1 MNDLETSILIIE
13 DDLEVLS
20 ILKSVFSKHFASIH
34 TALNGKIASQLMN
47 KIQPDLILTDIHM
60 PEMGGIDFIMKLRA
74 EGKNTPI
81 IIVSSSRDRE
91 HLIKALKLG
100 VHDFVEKPFKRLE
113 LEMAV
118 YRVLE
123 MSVRNNNLPDLI
135 KKHGSDSQE
144 VLQQKK
150 LIGLLQAISAKNEQD

>member
-1 MNDLETSILIIE
+1 
-13 DDLEVLS
+13 
-20 ILKSVFSKHFASIH
+20 
-34 TALNGKIASQLMN
+34 MN

-74 EGKNTPI
+74 EEKNTPI

-100 VHDFVEKPFKRLE
+100 FHDFVEKPFKRDE
-113 LEMAV
+113 IEMAV

-135 KKHGSDSQE
+135 KKNGFESQE

-150 LIGLLQAISAKNEQD
+150 LIGLLQAISAKNEQKQKVKS